1 MIWTNE
7 IISAELDKCE
17 QSADVAAL
25 MRAMR
30 DEYESE
36 LAVQYERIERL
47 NTESEMIKDALSE
60 KGQAQQEAML
70 RFQKQR
76 IVELEAQLAAAA
88 VEVSAIRDQVIL
100 SHEEEQRRFVEL
112 EKQHGVL
119 DRVITTNNAL
129 YLHEY
134 NRATTIQSARIAELE
149 AQLAAALA
157 TIEQAATPD
166 EWQDK
171 PLMYVAVENPESG
184 DWGVEDS
191 LGGILYDAEDMIM
204 NQAQAEALAMAH
216 NDGVDDFNAAL
227 HWFQA
232 RGVDWAKL

>member
-30 DEYESE
+30 DEYEKEIGIRVSA
-36 LAVQYERIERL
+36 LSFL
-47 NTESEMIKDALSE
+47 NTTCGMQFE
-60 KGQAQQEAML
+60 KIA
-70 RFQKQR
+70 
-76 IVELEAQLAAAA
+76 ELESQLAAAA
-88 VEVSAIRDQVIL
+88 VEVAAIRDQVIL

-134 NRATTIQSARIAELE
+134 NRATTAQSARIAELE

-157 TIEQAATPD
+157 TIEQATTPD

-171 PLMYVAVENPESG
+171 PFL
-184 DWGVEDS
+184 
-191 LGGILYDAEDMIM
+191 
-204 NQAQAEALAMAH
+204 
-216 NDGVDDFNAAL
+216 F
-227 HWFQA
+227 
-232 RGVDWAKL
+232 